1 MKVVKVS
8 DDTYKILEALAKE
21 TECSIAKV
29 ASKKLIINK
38 DHQLRMGSRNVK
50 NIDVVE

>member
-8 DDTYKILEALAKE
+8 DDAYQILETLAKE
-21 TECSIAKV
+21 TESSIAEV
-29 ASKKLIINK
+29 ASKLIINK
-38 DHQLRMGSRNVK
+38 DYQLRMGSRNVK